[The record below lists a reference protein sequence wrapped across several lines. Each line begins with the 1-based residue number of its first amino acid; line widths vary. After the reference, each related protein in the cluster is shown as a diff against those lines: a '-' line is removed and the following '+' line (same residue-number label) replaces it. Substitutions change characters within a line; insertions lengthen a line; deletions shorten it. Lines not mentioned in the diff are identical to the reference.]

1 MDTRA
6 LQAPAPL
13 GSGLRL
19 PARPSSLA
27 AARRYSEQA
36 ACAFGMSGEC
46 CYEVAYAVN
55 EAVTNAIRHGAPDG
69 WGDIGLSILMDHD
82 RLTFVV
88 RDSGTF
94 QPPSESSAS
103 SDHGRGLALMAA
115 LMDDVRVQVEPG
127 GTTIHLTKSR
137 A

>member
-1 MDTRA
+1 MDTHA
-6 LQAPAPL
+6 VQAPALL

-36 ACAFGMSGEC
+36 ACAFGMSAEC
-46 CYEVAYAVN
+46 CHEVAYAVN
-55 EAVTNAIRHGAPDG
+55 EAVTNAIRHGAPDD
-69 WGDIGLSILMDHD
+69 WGDITMSVLMDHD
-82 RLTFVV
+82 RLTIVV

-94 QPPSESSAS
+94 QLPSESSAN

-127 GTTIHLTKSR
+127 STTIYLTKSR